1 MLKCDKKYFRLFTL
15 KISAPAAA
23 AEGPGPVDELDV
35 VVALQEDQRVLR
47 QHRRGEDL
55 VTVTLDSEPEA
66 TISYYSQGK
75 LY

>member
-1 MLKCDKKYFRLFTL
+1 M
-15 KISAPAAA
+15 
-23 AEGPGPVDELDV
+23 DELDV